1 MSFETIC
8 SNIVKI
14 MGEYWYI
21 FLVKGVGIT
30 LLLSAITVAFGAIL
44 GSLFALAKMSRIP
57 PLR

>member
-1 MSFETIC
+1 
-8 SNIVKI
+8 
-14 MGEYWYI
+14 MGDYWYI

-57 PLR
+57 PGAGW